1 MRVRIRVMLRR
12 LAADRRGMSGVEF
25 AIISTV
31 LSVAMLNTLDIA
43 RYLYQRME
51 VQNAT
56 QMGAQA
62 AFSTCDTSHLPA
74 TTSCTGLTAA
84 VTAGIQSTSLGTAI
98 TLKSGSPS
106 EGYYC
111 LNASNALEYVSSVAT
126 KPANCA
132 SVGNATLQP
141 IDYVKV
147 ETSYTFK
154 AMFPGAS
161 MGSVLPTTITSTAMM
176 RMQ

>member
-1 MRVRIRVMLRR
+1 MVRR
-12 LAADRRGMSGVEF
+12 LAADRRGISGVEF

-31 LSVAMLNTLDIA
+31 VSVAMLNALDIG
-43 RYLYQRME
+43 RYIYQRME

-74 TTSCTGLTAA
+74 TTNCTGLTAA
-84 VTAGIQSTSLGTAI
+84 VTAAVQSTSLGTAI

-111 LNASNALEYVSSVAT
+111 LNASNALEYVSSVSS
-126 KPANCA
+126 KPLDCS
-132 SVGNATLQP
+132 SVGNGSLQP
-141 IDYVKV
+141 VDYVKV

-161 MGSVLPTTITSTAMM
+161 MGSAMPATITSTAMM